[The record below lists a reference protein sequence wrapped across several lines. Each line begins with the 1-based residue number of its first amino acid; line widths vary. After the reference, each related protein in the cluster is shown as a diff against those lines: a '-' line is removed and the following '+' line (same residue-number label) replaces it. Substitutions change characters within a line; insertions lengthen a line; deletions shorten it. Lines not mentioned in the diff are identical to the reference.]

1 MYEYCGNAFDA
12 DVTAG
17 FTLAVVV
24 PSMSYLGGR
33 LQAIYVFPNDSKH
46 HQY

>member
-1 MYEYCGNAFDA
+1 MYELGGNAFDA